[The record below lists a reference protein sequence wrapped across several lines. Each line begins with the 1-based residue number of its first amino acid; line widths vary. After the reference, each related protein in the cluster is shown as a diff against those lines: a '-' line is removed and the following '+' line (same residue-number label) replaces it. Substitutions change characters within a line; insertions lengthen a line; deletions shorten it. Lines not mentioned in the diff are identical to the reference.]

1 VRFSPNAPS
10 NPPRLSPPRSS
21 SHLSPPRPQGVGLT
35 ALLMSVF
42 LIIDYITSLVR
53 LAGGAALFSSAHAP
67 RLIGGPIV
75 LTVVFFILWNY
86 WEGENWSRVLVL
98 IWSFLIAIEGL
109 SSIWEH
115 AGGLTGAM
123 SQPVLF
129 LKFATAVFLV
139 YWLNTRPL
147 RAYFA
152 GTPTAIDQLSQSL
165 SGKLCTAVENYATGP
180 DNQGW
185 RLAFEHDAEL
195 FLDGPWRLVVD
206 GNLSFSTNAGAEVTP
221 EIHPRQLLQNVRVKS
236 ARVAPRT
243 SDLFIAFEMGIE
255 LQTWTVDPQVPQW
268 RYSDP
273 SLTVTA
279 DSLGLT
285 SRPIAS
291 HISTEDSGAND

>member
-1 VRFSPNAPS
+1 
-10 NPPRLSPPRSS
+10 
-21 SHLSPPRPQGVGLT
+21 
-35 ALLMSVF
+35 MSVF
-42 LIIDYITSLVR
+42 LVIDYITSLVR
-53 LAGGAALFSSAHAP
+53 LATGAALFSSTHLP

-75 LTVVFFILWNY
+75 LAVVFFIIWNY
-86 WEGENWSRVLVL
+86 WQGENWSRVLVL

-129 LKFATAVFLV
+129 LKFAMAVFLL

-152 GTPTAIDQLSQSL
+152 GTPTAIDQLNQSL
-165 SGKLCTAVENYATGP
+165 AGKLCTAVESYATGR

-195 FLDGPWRLVVD
+195 FLDCPWRVVVD
-206 GNLSFSTNAGAEVTP
+206 GNLSFATNSGVEVTP
-221 EIHPRQLLQNVRVKS
+221 DLHPRQLLQNVRVKS
-236 ARVAPRT
+236 AHVAPRT

-255 LQTWTVDPQVPQW
+255 LQTWSIDPQAPQW
-268 RYSDP
+268 KYSDP

-285 SRPIAS
+285 AHPLAA
-291 HISTEDSGAND
+291 HISTEDSPAND